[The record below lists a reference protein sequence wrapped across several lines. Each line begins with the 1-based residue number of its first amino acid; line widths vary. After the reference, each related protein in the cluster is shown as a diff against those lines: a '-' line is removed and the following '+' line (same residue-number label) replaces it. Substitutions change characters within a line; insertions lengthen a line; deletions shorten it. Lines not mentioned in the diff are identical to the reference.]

1 MEETQK
7 EKQAVPEPIDIITLL
22 HDVLRGVKKLWWAC
36 LLLTVLCAAG
46 SWYTAKRA
54 YRPLYRAAASFTV
67 ATGSGES
74 GGFSYGFYYNTATAS
89 QLARTFPYI
98 LESELLTDGIKQAL
112 GTDSITASLSAS
124 AVEDSNLFTLTATGA
139 NAESALNV
147 LNAAIDCYPEAARYV
162 LGDIKLHM
170 LSAPSLPTT
179 PYNIFDGKRAALTG
193 AAYGLLFGA
202 GLILLYG
209 CTRRTVRRE
218 EEIASKLHLLCL
230 GTLPKVVFK
239 KRSKSRRE
247 TLTLTNSHVPEH
259 YREAAR
265 GLAMRLERRMAA
277 SGDKVLLFC
286 GTLPGEGVRTTAMTA
301 AHVLGEMGK
310 SVVLIDLDLKRG
322 MDKRSPGLEACLL
335 GHCPV
340 QEVLHRRGAEPYRYA
355 ACSRGLSPREVLAVG
370 ENLRGAIA
378 SLRED
383 ADCVLLIAP
392 ESARSARGGKLR
404 CGGVRH
410 RAGSRIADEDQSGHR
425 KAPKLRCDRCGL
437 RAERRTGG
445 AFRLRLR
452 QVRLWLRIRKI
463 RSLRALRLRPL
474 QRAPHTGG
482 DGMSYIDLHAHVLP
496 GVDDGAETLE
506 ASLMMLRMASEHG
519 TKALAVTPH
528 GAWVTKT
535 RYLGKFERLK
545 AAAARESL
553 PVKLFF
559 GMEMMA
565 DGTLFDRL
573 QSGDVQPLGESRFL
587 LVEFDPL
594 DSSEWCAAATE
605 HIRKYGYVPLIAHP
619 ERYVILQN
627 EPWRAELWTERGAV
641 LQVTRSGIFGAFGRR
656 AAETARVLLE
666 RDLAFC
672 VASDGHGT
680 VYRRPILEDVNAWLA
695 EHFGAAYAERMLHE
709 NPRRILSG
717 EAGKE
722 RIA

>member
-139 NAESALNV
+139 NAESTLNV

-162 LGDIKLHM
+162 LGDIKLRM
-170 LSAPSLPTT
+170 LSAPSLPTA

-247 TLTLTNSHVPEH
+247 TLTLTNPHVPEH

-301 AHVLGEMGK
+301 AHALGEMGK

-322 MDKRSPGLEACLL
+322 MDKRSPGLEACLF

-340 QEVLHRRGAEPYRYA
+340 QEVLHRRDCFSARR
-355 ACSRGLSPREVLAVG
+355 RGLRFAHCPGKRVLCG
-370 ENLRGAIA
+370 N
-378 SLRED
+378 
-383 ADCVLLIAP
+383 
-392 ESARSARGGKLR
+392 SARGGKLR

-425 KAPKLRCDRCGL
+425 KAPKLRCNHCGL

-452 QVRLWLRIRKI
+452 QVRLRLRIRKI

-474 QRAPHTGG
+474 RRAPHTGG

-528 GAWVTKT
+528 GAGVTKT
-535 RYLGKFERLK
+535 QYLGKFERLK

-627 EPWRAELWTERGAV
+627 EPWRAELWTERGAA

-656 AAETARVLLE
+656 AAETARMLLE

-672 VASDGHGT
+672 VASDGHGAA
-680 VYRRPILEDVNAWLA
+680 YRRPILEDVNAWLT
-695 EHFGAAYAERMLHE
+695 EHFGAAYAERLLHE
-709 NPRRILSG
+709 NPRRILYG

-722 RIA
+722 RSA

>member
-1 MEETQK
+1 M
-7 EKQAVPEPIDIITLL
+7 
-22 HDVLRGVKKLWWAC
+22 
-36 LLLTVLCAAG
+36 LTVLCAAG

-54 YRPLYRAAASFTV
+54 YRPMYRAAASFTV

-98 LESELLTDGIKQAL
+98 LESELLTDSIKQAL

-139 NAESALNV
+139 NAESTLNV

-239 KRSKSRRE
+239 KRSKSRHE
-247 TLTLTNSHVPEH
+247 TLTLTNPHVPEH

-335 GHCPV
+335 GTARYRRCCIGAV
-340 QEVLHRRGAEPYRYA
+340 Q
-355 ACSRGLSPREVLAVG
+355 
-370 ENLRGAIA
+370 
-378 SLRED
+378 
-383 ADCVLLIAP
+383 
-392 ESARSARGGKLR
+392 
-404 CGGVRH
+404 
-410 RAGSRIADEDQSGHR
+410 SRIATPRAAAGFRRARCSLLAKICAARLLLCAKTRTAFCSLPR
-425 KAPKLRCDRCGL
+425 KA
-437 RAERRTGG
+437 
-445 AFRLRLR
+445 
-452 QVRLWLRIRKI
+452 
-463 RSLRALRLRPL
+463 RAL
-474 QRAPHTGG
+474 QRFCP
-482 DGMSYIDLHAHVLP
+482 
-496 GVDDGAETLE
+496 
-506 ASLMMLRMASEHG
+506 R
-519 TKALAVTPH
+519 
-528 GAWVTKT
+528 
-535 RYLGKFERLK
+535 RK
-545 AAAARESL
+545 AAMRRCTS
-553 PVKLFF
+553 
-559 GMEMMA
+559 
-565 DGTLFDRL
+565 
-573 QSGDVQPLGESRFL
+573 SSR
-587 LVEFDPL
+587 
-594 DSSEWCAAATE
+594 
-605 HIRKYGYVPLIAHP
+605 IAH
-619 ERYVILQN
+619 R
-627 EPWRAELWTERGAV
+627 
-641 LQVTRSGIFGAFGRR
+641 GRR
-656 AAETARVLLE
+656 SKR
-666 RDLAFC
+666 
-672 VASDGHGT
+672 ASK
-680 VYRRPILEDVNAWLA
+680 
-695 EHFGAAYAERMLHE
+695 
-709 NPRRILSG
+709 SS
-717 EAGKE
+717 
-722 RIA
+722 

>member
-98 LESELLTDGIKQAL
+98 LESELLTDSIKQAL

-139 NAESALNV
+139 NAESTLNV

-170 LSAPSLPTT
+170 LSAPSLPTA

-247 TLTLTNSHVPEH
+247 TITLTNPHVPEH

-322 MDKRSPGLEACLL
+322 TDKRSPGLEACLL

-392 ESARSARGGKLR
+392 ESARFAEILPAAES
-404 CGGVRH
+404 
-410 RAGSRIADEDQSGHR
+410 
-425 KAPKLRCDRCGL
+425 CD
-437 RAERRTGG
+437 A
-445 AFRLRLR
+445 
-452 QVRLWLRIRKI
+452 
-463 RSLRALRLRPL
+463 
-474 QRAPHTGG
+474 
-482 DGMSYIDLHAHVLP
+482 
-496 GVDDGAETLE
+496 
-506 ASLMMLRMASEHG
+506 
-519 TKALAVTPH
+519 AV
-528 GAWVTKT
+528 
-535 RYLGKFERLK
+535 
-545 AAAARESL
+545 
-553 PVKLFF
+553 
-559 GMEMMA
+559 
-565 DGTLFDRL
+565 
-573 QSGDVQPLGESRFL
+573 
-587 LVEFDPL
+587 
-594 DSSEWCAAATE
+594 
-605 HIRKYGYVPLIAHP
+605 
-619 ERYVILQN
+619 YVIEQD
-627 EPWRAELWTERGAV
+627 RASRTK
-641 LQVTRSGIFGAFGRR
+641 I
-656 AAETARVLLE
+656 
-666 RDLAFC
+666 
-672 VASDGHGT
+672 
-680 VYRRPILEDVNAWLA
+680 
-695 EHFGAAYAERMLHE
+695 
-709 NPRRILSG
+709 
-717 EAGKE
+717 
-722 RIA
+722 

>member
-139 NAESALNV
+139 NAESTLNV
-147 LNAAIDCYPEAARYV
+147 LNAAMDCYPEAARYV

-247 TLTLTNSHVPEH
+247 TLTLTNPHVPEH

-322 MDKRSPGLEACLL
+322 MDKRSPGFEACLF

-392 ESARSARGGKLR
+392 ESARFAEILPAAESCDAAVYAIEQDRASRTKIKAGIEKLLS
-404 CGGVRH
+404 CDVTVAGCVLNGVQ
-410 RAGSRIADEDQSGHR
+410 AGLSGY
-425 KAPKLRCDRCGL
+425 GY
-437 RAERRTGG
+437 G
-445 AFRLRLR
+445 
-452 QVRLWLRIRKI
+452 
-463 RSLRALRLRPL
+463 
-474 QRAPHTGG
+474 
-482 DGMSYIDLHAHVLP
+482 
-496 GVDDGAETLE
+496 
-506 ASLMMLRMASEHG
+506 
-519 TKALAVTPH
+519 
-528 GAWVTKT
+528 
-535 RYLGKFERLK
+535 
-545 AAAARESL
+545 
-553 PVKLFF
+553 
-559 GMEMMA
+559 
-565 DGTLFDRL
+565 
-573 QSGDVQPLGESRFL
+573 
-587 LVEFDPL
+587 
-594 DSSEWCAAATE
+594 
-605 HIRKYGYVPLIAHP
+605 KYGYGYGYGKYGRYGHYGAH
-619 ERYVILQN
+619 R
-627 EPWRAELWTERGAV
+627 
-641 LQVTRSGIFGAFGRR
+641 TRE
-656 AAETARVLLE
+656 ETV
-666 RDLAFC
+666 
-672 VASDGHGT
+672 
-680 VYRRPILEDVNAWLA
+680 
-695 EHFGAAYAERMLHE
+695 
-709 NPRRILSG
+709 
-717 EAGKE
+717 
-722 RIA
+722 

>member
-54 YRPLYRAAASFTV
+54 YRPMYRAAVSFTV

-124 AVEDSNLFTLTATGA
+124 AVEDSNLFTLTATGT
-139 NAESALNV
+139 NAESTLNV

-239 KRSKSRRE
+239 KRSKNRRE
-247 TLTLTNSHVPEH
+247 TLTLTNPHVPEH

-322 MDKRSPGLEACLL
+322 MDKRSPGLEACLF

-383 ADCVLLIAP
+383 AGCVLLIAP
-392 ESARSARGGKLR
+392 ESAHFAEILPAAESCDAAVYVIEQDRASRTKIKAGIEKLLS
-404 CGGVRH
+404 CDVTVAGCVLNGVQ
-410 RAGSRIADEDQSGHR
+410 AGLSGY
-425 KAPKLRCDRCGL
+425 GY
-437 RAERRTGG
+437 G
-445 AFRLRLR
+445 
-452 QVRLWLRIRKI
+452 
-463 RSLRALRLRPL
+463 
-474 QRAPHTGG
+474 
-482 DGMSYIDLHAHVLP
+482 
-496 GVDDGAETLE
+496 
-506 ASLMMLRMASEHG
+506 
-519 TKALAVTPH
+519 
-528 GAWVTKT
+528 
-535 RYLGKFERLK
+535 
-545 AAAARESL
+545 
-553 PVKLFF
+553 
-559 GMEMMA
+559 
-565 DGTLFDRL
+565 
-573 QSGDVQPLGESRFL
+573 
-587 LVEFDPL
+587 
-594 DSSEWCAAATE
+594 
-605 HIRKYGYVPLIAHP
+605 KYGYGYGYGKYGRYGHYGYGHYGAH
-619 ERYVILQN
+619 R
-627 EPWRAELWTERGAV
+627 
-641 LQVTRSGIFGAFGRR
+641 TRE
-656 AAETARVLLE
+656 ETV
-666 RDLAFC
+666 
-672 VASDGHGT
+672 
-680 VYRRPILEDVNAWLA
+680 
-695 EHFGAAYAERMLHE
+695 
-709 NPRRILSG
+709 
-717 EAGKE
+717 
-722 RIA
+722 

>member
-46 SWYTAKRA
+46 SWYTVKRA

-98 LESELLTDGIKQAL
+98 LESELLTDSIKQAL

-139 NAESALNV
+139 NAESTLNV
-147 LNAAIDCYPEAARYV
+147 LNAAMDCYPEAARYV

-247 TLTLTNSHVPEH
+247 TLTLTNPHVPEH

-322 MDKRSPGLEACLL
+322 TDKRSPGLEACLL
-335 GHCPV
+335 GTARYRRCCTGAV
-340 QEVLHRRGAEPYRYA
+340 Q
-355 ACSRGLSPREVLAVG
+355 
-370 ENLRGAIA
+370 
-378 SLRED
+378 
-383 ADCVLLIAP
+383 
-392 ESARSARGGKLR
+392 
-404 CGGVRH
+404 
-410 RAGSRIADEDQSGHR
+410 SRIATPRAAAGFHRARCSLLAKICAARLLLCAKTRTAFCSLPR
-425 KAPKLRCDRCGL
+425 KA
-437 RAERRTGG
+437 
-445 AFRLRLR
+445 
-452 QVRLWLRIRKI
+452 
-463 RSLRALRLRPL
+463 RALR
-474 QRAPHTGG
+474 
-482 DGMSYIDLHAHVLP
+482 
-496 GVDDGAETLE
+496 
-506 ASLMMLRMASEHG
+506 
-519 TKALAVTPH
+519 
-528 GAWVTKT
+528 
-535 RYLGKFERLK
+535 KFCPRRK
-545 AAAARESL
+545 AAMWRCTS
-553 PVKLFF
+553 
-559 GMEMMA
+559 
-565 DGTLFDRL
+565 
-573 QSGDVQPLGESRFL
+573 SSR
-587 LVEFDPL
+587 
-594 DSSEWCAAATE
+594 
-605 HIRKYGYVPLIAHP
+605 IAH
-619 ERYVILQN
+619 R
-627 EPWRAELWTERGAV
+627 
-641 LQVTRSGIFGAFGRR
+641 GRR
-656 AAETARVLLE
+656 SKR
-666 RDLAFC
+666 
-672 VASDGHGT
+672 ASK
-680 VYRRPILEDVNAWLA
+680 
-695 EHFGAAYAERMLHE
+695 
-709 NPRRILSG
+709 SS
-717 EAGKE
+717 
-722 RIA
+722 

>member
-54 YRPLYRAAASFTV
+54 YRPMYRAAASFTV

-98 LESELLTDGIKQAL
+98 LESELLTDSIKQAL

-139 NAESALNV
+139 NAESTLNV

-239 KRSKSRRE
+239 KRSKSRHE
-247 TLTLTNSHVPEH
+247 TLTLTNPHVPEH

-322 MDKRSPGLEACLL
+322 MDKRSPGLEACLF

-340 QEVLHRRGAEPYRYA
+340 QEVLHRRDCFSARR
-355 ACSRGLSPREVLAVG
+355 RGLRFAHCPGKRALC
-370 ENLRGAIA
+370 R
-378 SLRED
+378 D
-383 ADCVLLIAP
+383 
-392 ESARSARGGKLR
+392 SARGGKLR

-445 AFRLRLR
+445 AFGLRLR

-463 RSLRALRLRPL
+463 RSLRPLR
-474 QRAPHTGG
+474 RAPHTGG

-528 GAWVTKT
+528 GAGVTKT
-535 RYLGKFERLK
+535 QYLGKFECLK

-594 DSSEWCAAATE
+594 DLPEWCAAATA

-627 EPWRAELWTERGAV
+627 EPWRAELWTERGAA

-672 VASDGHGT
+672 VASDGHGAA
-680 VYRRPILEDVNAWLA
+680 YRRPILEDVNAWLT

>member
-1 MEETQK
+1 MEETRK

-139 NAESALNV
+139 NAESTLNV
-147 LNAAIDCYPEAARYV
+147 LNAAMDCYPEAARYV

-247 TLTLTNSHVPEH
+247 TLTLTNPHVPEH

-322 MDKRSPGLEACLL
+322 TDKRSPGFEACLF
-335 GHCPV
+335 GRCPV

-392 ESARSARGGKLR
+392 E
-404 CGGVRH
+404 
-410 RAGSRIADEDQSGHR
+410 
-425 KAPKLRCDRCGL
+425 
-437 RAERRTGG
+437 RRTGRV
-445 AFRLRLR
+445 FRLRLR

-463 RSLRALRLRPL
+463 RSLRPLR
-474 QRAPHTGG
+474 RAPHTGG

-496 GVDDGAETLE
+496 GVDDGAKTLE

-528 GAWVTKT
+528 GAGVTKT
-535 RYLGKFERLK
+535 QYLGKFERLK

-627 EPWRAELWTERGAV
+627 EPWRAELWTERGAA

-672 VASDGHGT
+672 VASDGHGAA
-680 VYRRPILEDVNAWLA
+680 YRRPILEDVNAWLT

>member
-46 SWYTAKRA
+46 TWYTAKRA

-139 NAESALNV
+139 NAESTLNV

-239 KRSKSRRE
+239 KRSKSGRE
-247 TLTLTNSHVPEH
+247 TLTLTNPHVPEH

-301 AHVLGEMGK
+301 AHALGEMGK
-310 SVVLIDLDLKRG
+310 SVVLINSRRAWKRVF
-322 MDKRSPGLEACLL
+322 L
-335 GHCPV
+335 GTARYRRCCTGAV
-340 QEVLHRRGAEPYRYA
+340 Q
-355 ACSRGLSPREVLAVG
+355 
-370 ENLRGAIA
+370 
-378 SLRED
+378 
-383 ADCVLLIAP
+383 
-392 ESARSARGGKLR
+392 
-404 CGGVRH
+404 
-410 RAGSRIADEDQSGHR
+410 SRIATPRAAAGFHRARCSLLAKICAARLLLCAKSRTAFCSLPR
-425 KAPKLRCDRCGL
+425 KA
-437 RAERRTGG
+437 
-445 AFRLRLR
+445 
-452 QVRLWLRIRKI
+452 
-463 RSLRALRLRPL
+463 RALRRFCP
-474 QRAPHTGG
+474 R
-482 DGMSYIDLHAHVLP
+482 
-496 GVDDGAETLE
+496 
-506 ASLMMLRMASEHG
+506 R
-519 TKALAVTPH
+519 
-528 GAWVTKT
+528 
-535 RYLGKFERLK
+535 K
-545 AAAARESL
+545 AAMRRCTS
-553 PVKLFF
+553 
-559 GMEMMA
+559 
-565 DGTLFDRL
+565 
-573 QSGDVQPLGESRFL
+573 SSR
-587 LVEFDPL
+587 
-594 DSSEWCAAATE
+594 
-605 HIRKYGYVPLIAHP
+605 IAH
-619 ERYVILQN
+619 RGRKSK
-627 EPWRAELWTERGAV
+627 RA
-641 LQVTRSGIFGAFGRR
+641 SK
-656 AAETARVLLE
+656 
-666 RDLAFC
+666 
-672 VASDGHGT
+672 S
-680 VYRRPILEDVNAWLA
+680 
-695 EHFGAAYAERMLHE
+695 
-709 NPRRILSG
+709 S
-717 EAGKE
+717 
-722 RIA
+722 